1 MATRFGKRMTKP
13 LLFPRRLAA
22 PASLTAAMVLTG
34 ANVVLGKAIV
44 AEVPVYLFMLFRF
57 LVSTAALLALV
68 HGEPGP
74 KLRQMQR
81 GQARDLTFMALLGM
95 IGFTALM
102 FEGLKRTSASE
113 AGIITATLPAVVAL
127 LGVAVMGE
135 RLTIAQAGAVGLAV
149 AGLLLVA
156 AGAERRWA
164 SLFGNLLV
172 VGAVVCEASFVI
184 LGKRLAP
191 PYQPLRL
198 ALGANL
204 VGLTCAAPLA
214 LLQLPFDVGAIS
226 GSTWMLATWYALSA
240 SVFCLWL
247 WYRGLPHV
255 ETWLAGLT
263 TAAVPITALVAAVL
277 LLAEAVDAWKLAGG
291 VLVLGAIVLG
301 ALAQPPTARD

>member
-1 MATRFGKRMTKP
+1 MTKP
-13 LLFPRRLAA
+13 LSRRLAA

-74 KLRQMQR
+74 KLRQMRR
-81 GQARDLTFMALLGM
+81 GQARDLTLMALLGM
-95 IGFTALM
+95 IGFTALL

-113 AGIITATLPAVVAL
+113 AGIITATLPAVIAL
-127 LGVAVMGE
+127 LGVAVMRE
-135 RLTIAQAGAVGLAV
+135 RLTIAQVGAVGLAV

-156 AGAERRWA
+156 VGAERRTT

-172 VGAVVCEASFVI
+172 IGAVVCEASFVI

-198 ALGANL
+198 ALGANM
-204 VGLTCAAPLA
+204 VGLAGAAPLA
-214 LLQLPFDVGAIS
+214 LLELPFDVGAIS

-263 TAAVPITALVAAVL
+263 TAAVPITALFSAVL

-291 VLVLGAIVLG
+291 ALVLGAIVLG
-301 ALAQPPTARD
+301 ALARPPTARH

>member
-1 MATRFGKRMTKP
+1 MTKP
-13 LLFPRRLAA
+13 LSPRRRLAA

-44 AEVPVYLFMLFRF
+44 AEVPVYLFMFFRF
-57 LVSTAALLALV
+57 LVSTTALLALV
-68 HGEPGP
+68 HREPGP
-74 KLRQMQR
+74 KLRQMR
-81 GQARDLTFMALLGM
+81 CSQARDLTFMALLGM

-127 LGVAVMGE
+127 LGVAVMRE
-135 RLTIAQAGAVGLAV
+135 RLTNAQAGAVGLAV
-149 AGLLLVA
+149 VGLLLVA
-156 AGAERRWA
+156 AGAEHRTA
-164 SLFGNLLV
+164 SFFGNLLV

-198 ALGANL
+198 ALGANM
-204 VGLTCAAPLA
+204 VGLACAAPLA
-214 LLQLPFDVGAIS
+214 LLEPPFDVAAIS
-226 GSTWMLATWYALSA
+226 GSTWVLATWYALSA

-263 TAAVPITALVAAVL
+263 TAAVPIAALAAAAL
-277 LLAEAVDAWKLAGG
+277 LLGEAVDAWKLAGG
-291 VLVLGAIVLG
+291 AFVLGAIVLG
-301 ALAQPPTARD
+301 ALAQPPTAHD

>member
-1 MATRFGKRMTKP
+1 MTKP
-13 LLFPRRLAA
+13 LSLRRRLAA
-22 PASLTAAMVLTG
+22 PALLTAAMVLTG

-57 LVSTAALLALV
+57 LVSTTALLALV
-68 HGEPGP
+68 HREPGP
-74 KLRQMQR
+74 KLRQMR
-81 GQARDLTFMALLGM
+81 PGQTRDLTFMALLGM

-113 AGIITATLPAVVAL
+113 AGIDHRNLARRVAL
-127 LGVAVMGE
+127 LGVAVMRE

-149 AGLLLVA
+149 AGLLLMA
-156 AGAERRWA
+156 AGAEHRTA

-198 ALGANL
+198 ALGANM
-204 VGLTCAAPLA
+204 VGLACAAPLA
-214 LLQLPFDVGAIS
+214 LLELPFDVAAIS
-226 GSTWMLATWYALSA
+226 GSTWVLATGYALSA

-263 TAAVPITALVAAVL
+263 TAAVPITALAAAVL
-277 LLAEAVDAWKLAGG
+277 LLGEAVDAWKLAGG
-291 VLVLGAIVLG
+291 ALVLGAIVLG
-301 ALAQPPTARD
+301 ALAQPSTAHD